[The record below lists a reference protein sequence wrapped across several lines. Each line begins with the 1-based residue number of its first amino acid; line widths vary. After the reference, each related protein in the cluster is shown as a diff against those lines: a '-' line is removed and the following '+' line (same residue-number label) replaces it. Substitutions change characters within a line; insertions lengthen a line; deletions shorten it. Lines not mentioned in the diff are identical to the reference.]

1 MRGRVTEILGIKYP
15 ILQGGMAW
23 VSTAPLVAAVS
34 EAGGLGIIGAG
45 GMTGEG
51 LREEIRRTTSLT
63 GQPFGVNLMLLSTY
77 VKEQIEVVKE
87 EKVPVVTTGAG
98 NPGELVEDFA
108 RRGILTIPVVASVA
122 LAKRLLRRGIKLI
135 IAEGME
141 AGGHIGEIT
150 TMCLVPQI
158 VDAVSPL
165 PVIAAGGIADG
176 RGMAACFALGAEGI
190 QMGTR
195 FVCTEECEVHPLY
208 KEAIV
213 KAQDRSTVVTG
224 NTTGHPVRC
233 LRNRLTRKF
242 EELEAQRAPV
252 EEIEALGSGRLR
264 EAVCGNV
271 EEGSVMS
278 GQVAGLIKDIKPVR
292 QVIEDI
298 IAEFKETVKKL
309 PQMVDD

>member
-34 EAGGLGIIGAG
+34 EAGGLGIIGGG

-51 LREEIRRTTSLT
+51 LREEIRRTKSLT
-63 GQPFGVNLMLLSTY
+63 HKPFGVNLMLLSAY

-98 NPGELVEDFA
+98 NPGELIEDFA
-108 RRGILTIPVVASVA
+108 RQGILTIPVVASVA

-141 AGGHIGEIT
+141 SGGHVGEIT

-158 VDAVSPL
+158 VDAVNPL

-176 RGMAACFALGAEGI
+176 RGMAACFALGAEGV

-224 NTTGHPVRC
+224 TTTGHPVRC
-233 LRNRLTRKF
+233 LRNRLTRQF
-242 EELEAQRAPV
+242 EELESRKAPL

-278 GQVAGLIKDIKPVR
+278 GQIAGLIKDIKPVR

-298 IAEFKETVKKL
+298 IREFKETVIKL
-309 PQMVDD
+309 PQMVED